1 MITKQGTFMKF
12 LRLFT
17 LGYVGGTIYCLM
29 YIRYV
34 FYDQMLE
41 LMGCTNA
48 QLGLL
53 NTVSSTISL
62 ALFLVG
68 PYLADKLDAK
78 RVITFAIGGIT
89 VLTFIFAMFVS
100 HYNIALIIW
109 GLQPIVMMPY
119 WACLIKYINNLGG
132 EGESGSSFGTYYLIN
147 GLSGALGNAIPL
159 AVSRSFGF
167 QGAMVALGIMTLF
180 GTILAVLFLE
190 NEKALEKRGV
200 YLKGDEPIRI
210 RHIPYVLKWP
220 GFWILGLAYLA
231 TYTLY
236 SNVSYFNP
244 YLINVI
250 GIDPDASSVYAVI
263 RSYGAMI
270 VAPLGGI
277 MADKVFKSTST
288 WFIVAFSISAVMFA
302 IPLFFTENS
311 NPTLVSIYSVLPSLV
326 VFALYSVTYSILREL
341 HVSPI
346 VAGTLIGISGKLSMP
361 VDGVYPAMFGSWID
375 KFGNQGFTYIF
386 MFLIGNCVFGILI
399 ALWAKRLD
407 KQCKNGRTMNLG
419 KLAASEVK
427 EAPVA

>member
-1 MITKQGTFMKF
+1 MIKKQGAFMKYM
-12 LRLFT
+12 RLIT

-34 FYDQMLE
+34 FYDQMRA

-89 VLTFIFAMFVS
+89 VLTFVFAAFVS
-100 HYNIALIIW
+100 NYNMALVVW
-109 GLQPIVMMPY
+109 GLQPIVLMPY

-132 EGESGSSFGTYYLIN
+132 EGESGNSFGTYYLIN

-167 QGAMVALGIMTLF
+167 EGAIITLGVMTLV
-180 GTILAVLFLE
+180 GTILALLFLE
-190 NEKALEKRGV
+190 DEKQLAERGV

-210 RHIPYVLKWP
+210 KYILDAIKWP
-220 GFWILGLAYLA
+220 GFWILGFAYLA

-250 GIDPDASSVYAVI
+250 GIDPDASSVYSVI
-263 RSYGAMI
+263 RSYGAMV

-288 WFIVAFSISAVMFA
+288 WYIVAFSISAVMFA
-302 IPLFFTENS
+302 IPLLFNENS
-311 NPTLVSIYSVLPSLV
+311 NPTLVSIYSVLPSQV

-341 HVSPI
+341 HVNPI

-361 VDGVYPAMFGSWID
+361 VDGVYPAMFGNWID
-375 KFGNQGFTYIF
+375 KYGNTGFTYIF
-386 MFLIGNCVFGILI
+386 LFLIGNCIFGILI
-399 ALWAKRLD
+399 ALWAKKLD
-407 KQCKNGRTMNLG
+407 RDCKSG
-419 KLAASEVK
+419 KKVMKVGGKVPSNAAEV
-427 EAPVA
+427 

>member
-147 GLSGALGNAIPL
+147 G
-159 AVSRSFGF
+159 
-167 QGAMVALGIMTLF
+167 LF

-407 KQCKNGRTMNLG
+407 KQCQNGRTMNLG
-419 KLAASEVK
+419 KLTTNKSTET
-427 EAPVA
+427 PVA

>member
-41 LMGCTNA
+41 LMGCTNV

-53 NTVSSTISL
+53 NTVSSSVML

-119 WACLIKYINNLGG
+119 WACLVKYINNLGG

-190 NEKALEKRGV
+190 NEKALAKKGI

-220 GFWILGLAYLA
+220 GFWILGCTYLA

-236 SNVSYFNP
+236 SHVSYFNP

-250 GIDPDASSVYAVI
+250 GVDPDASSVYAVI

-407 KQCKNGRTMNLG
+407 KQCQNGRTMNLG
-419 KLAASEVK
+419 KLTASEVK

>member
-1 MITKQGTFMKF
+1 MKF

-17 LGYVGGTIYCLM
+17 LGYIGGTIYCLM

-41 LMGCTNA
+41 LMGCTNV

-53 NTVSSTISL
+53 NTVSSSVML

-100 HYNIALIIW
+100 NYNIALVIW

-119 WACLIKYINNLGG
+119 WACLVKYINNLGG

-200 YLKGDEPIRI
+200 YLKGDELSLI
-210 RHIPYVLKWP
+210 HI
-220 GFWILGLAYLA
+220 
-231 TYTLY
+231 
-236 SNVSYFNP
+236 
-244 YLINVI
+244 
-250 GIDPDASSVYAVI
+250 SST
-263 RSYGAMI
+263 
-270 VAPLGGI
+270 
-277 MADKVFKSTST
+277 F
-288 WFIVAFSISAVMFA
+288 FSDCCS
-302 IPLFFTENS
+302 
-311 NPTLVSIYSVLPSLV
+311 
-326 VFALYSVTYSILREL
+326 
-341 HVSPI
+341 
-346 VAGTLIGISGKLSMP
+346 
-361 VDGVYPAMFGSWID
+361 
-375 KFGNQGFTYIF
+375 
-386 MFLIGNCVFGILI
+386 
-399 ALWAKRLD
+399 
-407 KQCKNGRTMNLG
+407 
-419 KLAASEVK
+419 
-427 EAPVA
+427 

>member
-180 GTILAVLFLE
+180 GTVLAVLFLE

-407 KQCKNGRTMNLG
+407 KQCQNGRTMNLG
-419 KLAASEVK
+419 KLTASEVK

>member
-1 MITKQGTFMKF
+1 MIKKQGVFMKYM
-12 LRLFT
+12 RLIT

-34 FYDQMLE
+34 FYDQMRA

-89 VLTFIFAMFVS
+89 VLTFIFAAFVS
-100 HYNIALIIW
+100 NYNMALVVW
-109 GLQPIVMMPY
+109 GLQPIVLMPY

-132 EGESGSSFGTYYLIN
+132 EGESGNSFGTYYLIN

-167 QGAMVALGIMTLF
+167 EGAIITLGVMTLV
-180 GTILAVLFLE
+180 GTILALLFLE
-190 NEKALEKRGV
+190 DEKQLAERGV

-210 RHIPYVLKWP
+210 KYILDAIKWP
-220 GFWILGLAYLA
+220 GFWILGFAYLA

-250 GIDPDASSVYAVI
+250 GIDPDASSVYSVI
-263 RSYGAMI
+263 RSYGAMV

-288 WFIVAFSISAVMFA
+288 WYIVAFSISAVMFA
-302 IPLFFTENS
+302 IPLLFNENS

-341 HVSPI
+341 HVNPI
-346 VAGTLIGISGKLSMP
+346 VAGTLIGISGKLSLP

-375 KFGNQGFTYIF
+375 KYGNTGFTYIF
-386 MFLIGNCVFGILI
+386 MFLIGNCIFGILI
-399 ALWAKRLD
+399 ALWAKKLD
-407 KQCKNGRTMNLG
+407 RDCKSG
-419 KLAASEVK
+419 KKVMKVGGKVPSNAAEV
-427 EAPVA
+427 

>member
-1 MITKQGTFMKF
+1 MIKKQGVFMKYM
-12 LRLFT
+12 RLIT

-34 FYDQMLE
+34 FYDQMRA

-89 VLTFIFAMFVS
+89 VLTFIFAAFVS
-100 HYNIALIIW
+100 NYNMALVVW
-109 GLQPIVMMPY
+109 GLQPIVLMPY

-132 EGESGSSFGTYYLIN
+132 EGESGNSFGTYYLIN

-167 QGAMVALGIMTLF
+167 EGAIITLGVMTLV
-180 GTILAVLFLE
+180 GTILALLFLE
-190 NEKALEKRGV
+190 DEKQLAERGV

-210 RHIPYVLKWP
+210 KYILDAIKWP
-220 GFWILGLAYLA
+220 GFWILGFAYLA

-250 GIDPDASSVYAVI
+250 GIDPDASSVYSVI
-263 RSYGAMI
+263 RSYGAMV

-288 WFIVAFSISAVMFA
+288 WYIVAFSISAVMFA
-302 IPLFFTENS
+302 IPLLFNENS

-326 VFALYSVTYSILREL
+326 VFALYSLTYSILREL
-341 HVSPI
+341 HVNPI
-346 VAGTLIGISGKLSMP
+346 VAGTLIGISGKLSLP

-375 KFGNQGFTYIF
+375 KYGNTGFTYIF
-386 MFLIGNCVFGILI
+386 MFLIGNCIFGILI
-399 ALWAKRLD
+399 ALWAKKLD
-407 KQCKNGRTMNLG
+407 RDCKSG
-419 KLAASEVK
+419 KKVMKVGGKVPSNAAEV
-427 EAPVA
+427 

>member
-41 LMGCTNA
+41 LMGCTNV

-53 NTVSSTISL
+53 NTVSSSVML

-210 RHIPYVLKWP
+210 KHIPYVLKWP

-407 KQCKNGRTMNLG
+407 KQCQNGRTMNLG
-419 KLAASEVK
+419 KLTASEVK